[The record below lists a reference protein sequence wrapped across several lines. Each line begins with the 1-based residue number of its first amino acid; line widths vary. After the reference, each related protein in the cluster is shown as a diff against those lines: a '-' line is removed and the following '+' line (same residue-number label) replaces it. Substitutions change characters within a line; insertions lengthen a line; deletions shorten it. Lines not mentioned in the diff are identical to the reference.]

1 MAVGTDNAIGA
12 VANLITTA
20 IDKIWPNPE
29 DKAKAECLI
38 ATAQLDVLKTQMSVM
53 LAEANSA
60 DPYTSRARPS
70 FLYVVYT
77 MLLWAI
83 PMGIISAIS
92 PETAIDITKGSLD
105 WLKAIP
111 ENITDLFAVVMS
123 GYVLGRTYEK
133 TKGIK

>member
-1 MAVGTDNAIGA
+1 MAIGMDNAVGA
-12 VANLITTA
+12 VANLINTA

-29 DKAKAECLI
+29 DKAKAECVI
-38 ATAQLDVLKTQMSVM
+38 MTAQLELLKTQMSVM

-60 DPYTSRARPS
+60 DPFTSRARPS

-92 PETAIDITKGSLD
+92 PEVATNITKGSLD
-105 WLKAIP
+105 WLSKLP
-111 ENITDLFAVVMS
+111 PDLYELFNWVML
-123 GYVLGRTYEK
+123 GYIGSRGYEK

>member
-1 MAVGTDNAIGA
+1 MAIGTDNAIGA

-20 IDKIWPNPE
+20 VDKIWPNPE
-29 DKAKAECLI
+29 DKAKAECILM
-38 ATAQLDVLKTQMSVM
+38 TAQLDVLKTQMSVM
-53 LAEANSA
+53 LAEASSA
-60 DPYTSRARPS
+60 DPFTSRARPS

-77 MLLWAI
+77 MLLWSI

-92 PETAIDITKGSLD
+92 PDVAINITKGSLD